1 MAKHDD
7 EFEGRDTVTL
17 TLDDDSELECI
28 VLNIFKGG
36 DREYIALLPTEGI
49 EAEEGTVYL
58 YRYEED
64 EQGNPNLTNIESD
77 EEYEIASDAFDEM
90 LDDEE
95 YDELVS
101 EEELAAEEEDA
112 KKFYS
117 NPLK

>member
-1 MAKHDD
+1 MRQKQSHTPHRTQY
-7 EFEGRDTVTL
+7 FQGRRQRVYCT
-17 TLDDDSELECI
+17 SS
-28 VLNIFKGG
+28 
-36 DREYIALLPTEGI
+36 TEGI

-112 KKFYS
+112 KKF
-117 NPLK
+117 

>member
-77 EEYEIASDAFDEM
+77 EEQIASDAFDEM

-112 KKFYS
+112 KKF
-117 NPLK
+117 

>member
-1 MAKHDD
+1 MN
-7 EFEGRDTVTL
+7 ENESLTVTL
-17 TLDDDSELECI
+17 TLENNEELECA
-28 VLNIFKGG
+28 VLNIFEAEEK
-36 DREYIALLPTEGI
+36 EYIALLPTEGI

-101 EEELAAEEEDA
+101 EEELAAEEDA
-112 KKFYS
+112 KKF
-117 NPLK
+117 